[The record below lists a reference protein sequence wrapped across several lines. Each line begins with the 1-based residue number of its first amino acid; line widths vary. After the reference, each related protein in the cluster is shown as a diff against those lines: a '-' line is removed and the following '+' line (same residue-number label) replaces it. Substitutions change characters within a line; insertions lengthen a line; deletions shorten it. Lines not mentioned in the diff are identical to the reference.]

1 VRPLLHR
8 LVALRGRARELPPA
22 MEDILPEYPLWLKH
36 GEVVER
42 LKTALTDL
50 GEELCFA
57 KHPLRWLGKG
67 VLQADRPIETLSRY
81 LDEAE
86 DLLAAVESALELS
99 GLPGELWDT
108 IEEIQAILEFAVSAR
123 PLAQRNLLGILTS
136 GPAAATFEKLVAELD
151 EKGHALSKTQ
161 QKTGG
166 WKEPLSADDTQN
178 ALAQAQAF
186 EKAIFRFLQPAFWRL
201 KKTLQSRYD
210 FTRHAVAPSWTR
222 ILKELAAQ
230 HEAEGAL
237 NAVSD
242 RARKEWQ
249 CEDVQA
255 FRSQVAELKS
265 DRRAA
270 HPSVKALVQQIAHSA
285 EAGAL
290 VDTLVGIHERFAR
303 LDTTLRALLAEH
315 EQFDLP
321 ELAQVLV
328 KLREQTGTL
337 AELSPILG
345 ELVELP
351 EAFGHA
357 LRRAEVP
364 LNEFEAAIG
373 HKSLNQVYREDRAV
387 NRFEGRT
394 LTRKMDQLAKYH
406 RDWLGLNARCIRA
419 AVRQKFLEHV
429 NVSSLPAS
437 QLQPEQKAFKKTY
450 AAGRRDLEHEFGKT
464 MRFKSI
470 RDLAAGDTGQVIQDL
485 KPIWLMS
492 PLSVS
497 DTLPLDPDL
506 FDVVIFDEASQIP
519 LEEAIP
525 AIYRSHQVIIVG
537 DEMQLPPTT
546 FFASSRGEE
555 ESVVVEEQ
563 GERVEVDLDA
573 DSFLTQSA
581 QNLPSTLLAWHY
593 RSRYESLISFS
604 NAAFY
609 SGNLFTIPDR
619 QRTRDQ
625 QTEIKVT
632 AADQGKVNVEALLAR
647 SISFHFM
654 ENGVYEER
662 TNPSEASYIAQLVR
676 GVLQGDSKL
685 SIGVVAF
692 SEAQQTELEH
702 ALGRLADEDSDF
714 AARLESEYVREEND
728 VFCGLFVKN
737 LENVQGDER
746 DIIIMSVCYGRDAAG
761 RMLMNFGP
769 INQRGGEKRLNVI
782 FSRAKHHMALVSSIR
797 HHDITNDYNDGANSL
812 KNFLHY
818 AEAVSKGDTTT
829 ARRVLENLNPL
840 SRKAL
845 APLSLGDAVVEQLAA
860 ALRARGYSVDLNV
873 GQSRFRCDLAV
884 GGKTES
890 LYRLGILVDTDGHYA
905 NPNLLDRYLM
915 QPSILRAFGWRFTLV
930 LTKDWYHN
938 QDDVVSRIEKLLQGE
953 EMVEEP
959 EAPIAEPA
967 EPAPVAIEEKA
978 AAAAP
983 IPSPNSDPAPA
994 PTVVSPVKPVSAPA
1008 VVASAAKPGS
1018 VRHFEFIGGGSS
1030 KFWEI
1035 AVTGNS
1041 FTVRFGRIG
1050 TAGQS
1055 QTKTFADEARA
1066 AREAENLVS
1075 EKVKKGYLEKG
1086 G

>member
-1 VRPLLHR
+1 VE
-8 LVALRGRARELPPA
+8 LRGRARELPPA
-22 MEDILPEYPLWLKH
+22 IEDLMPEYPCWLQH

-42 LKTALTDL
+42 LQDALADL

-67 VLQADRPIETLSRY
+67 VLQADRPIETLSTL
-81 LDEAE
+81 LDQAE
-86 DLLAAVESALELS
+86 DLLDAIESALELS

-108 IEEIQAILEFAVSAR
+108 FEEIQAILEFAVRAH
-123 PLAQRNLLGILTS
+123 PLAERNLLGILTT
-136 GPAAATFEKLVAELD
+136 GPFAAAFEKLAGELD
-151 EKGHALSKTQ
+151 AKAYALAQAQ
-161 QKTGG
+161 QKTNA
-166 WKEPLSADDTQN
+166 WKEPLSPDDTQN
-178 ALAQAQAF
+178 ALVQALAF
-186 EKAIFRFLQPAFWRL
+186 EKSFFRLLQPAFWRL

-210 FTRHAVAPSWTR
+210 FTQHAVAPAWSKV
-222 ILKELAAQ
+222 LKELVAQ
-230 HEAEGAL
+230 HDAQAAL
-237 NAVSD
+237 DALCEQ
-242 RARKEWQ
+242 ARREWHT
-249 CEDVQA
+249 DDALA
-255 FRSQVAELKS
+255 FRAWAEELRT
-265 DRRAA
+265 DRRSA
-270 HPSVKALVQQIAHSA
+270 HPSVKVLIQQLTQSP

-290 VDTLVGIHERFAR
+290 VENLVGIQDRF
-303 LDTTLRALLAEH
+303 TTLDSTLRSLLAQH
-315 EQFDLP
+315 EQFDFP
-321 ELAQVLV
+321 ELAQVLA
-328 KLREQTGTL
+328 KLREQTGVL

-345 ELVELP
+345 ELDGLP
-351 EAFGHA
+351 ESLSHA

-373 HKSLNQVYREDRAV
+373 HKSLNQVYRQDRAV
-387 NRFEGRT
+387 NRFEGRI
-394 LTRKMDQLAKYH
+394 LARKMDQLEKHYSE
-406 RDWLGLNARCIRA
+406 WLGLNGRCIRS

-429 NVSSLPAS
+429 NLSSQPAS
-437 QLQPEQKAFKKTY
+437 QLQQEQKAFKKSY

-464 MRFKSI
+464 MRYKSI

-546 FFASSRGEE
+546 FFASSRGED
-555 ESVVVEEQ
+555 ESVIVEEE
-563 GERVEVDLDA
+563 GERIEVDLDS

-619 QRTRDQ
+619 QRALDNRA
-625 QTEIKVT
+625 EIRVS
-632 AADQGKVNVEALLAR
+632 AADQGAANVGALLAR

-654 ENGVYEER
+654 EIGVYEDR
-662 TNPSEASYIAQLVR
+662 CNPSEAAYIAQLVR
-676 GVLQGDSKL
+676 GLLRSETRL

-692 SEAQQTELEH
+692 SEAQQAEIEG
-702 ALGRLADEDSDF
+702 ALSRLADEDADF
-714 AARLESEYVREEND
+714 GTRLETEYVREEND

-746 DIIIMSVCYGRDAAG
+746 DIIIMSVCYGHDAGG
-761 RMLMNFGP
+761 RMIMNFGP

-797 HHDITNDYNDGANSL
+797 YHDITNEYNDGANSL
-812 KNFLHY
+812 KNFLQY
-818 AEAVSKGDTTT
+818 AEAVSKGDAAA

-845 APLSLGDAVVEQLAA
+845 APLSKGDAVVEGLAK
-860 ALRARGYSVDLNV
+860 ALRSRGYAVDLNV
-873 GQSRFRCDLAV
+873 GQSRFRCELAV
-884 GGKTES
+884 RTNSES
-890 LYRLGILVDTDGHYA
+890 LYQLGILVDTDGHYA

-915 QPSILRAFGWRFTLV
+915 QPSILRAFGWRFALV

-938 QDDVVSRIEKLLQGE
+938 PDDVLSRIEKLLQGQE
-953 EMVEEP
+953 ITEEP
-959 EAPIAEPA
+959 EPPEEEPA
-967 EPAPVAIEEKA
+967 EPLTPSIQEQAGIAT
-978 AAAAP
+978 P
-983 IPSPNSDPAPA
+983 IPPGLKQEATTTEVSSPAEPPPVPDPAPA
-994 PTVVSPVKPVSAPA
+994 VSAPA
-1008 VVASAAKPGS
+1008 PGAA
-1018 VRHFEFIGGGSS
+1018 RHFEFIGGASR

-1035 AVTGNS
+1035 SQSGNS

-1050 TAGQS
+1050 TVGQS

-1066 AREAENLVS
+1066 KREAASLIA
-1075 EKVKKGYLEKG
+1075 EKLKKGYVERPS
-1086 G
+1086 